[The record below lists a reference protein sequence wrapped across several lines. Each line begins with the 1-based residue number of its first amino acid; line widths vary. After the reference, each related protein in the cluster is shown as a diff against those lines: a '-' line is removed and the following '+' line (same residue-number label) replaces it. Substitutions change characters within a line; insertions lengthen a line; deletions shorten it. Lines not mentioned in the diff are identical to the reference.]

1 MLAVID
7 VHSLSNPHQVRVT
20 TVDLDLH
27 VHFEFKTLSGTA
39 VLGFTPIDQ
48 NAGFLVLDTR
58 KLQIDKAEISEDRS
72 RWAETNFNLGK
83 EDPILGSPLSIQ
95 ISPSARFVRITYS
108 TSANASGLQWL
119 TPEQTAGKKL
129 PFVYSQSEAIHA
141 RSWIPIQDTPSVRV
155 TYNARIRC
163 PREMQAVMSASNDRG
178 KAKLGD
184 FVFQIGNPIPSYL
197 IALAVGDISF
207 QSVGGRTGVY
217 AEPSILESAAAEFA
231 DTNKMLEAT
240 QELFGPYRWDRYDV
254 LVLPPSFPF
263 GGMENPRLTFVT
275 PTILAGDKSLVS
287 LIAHEMAHS
296 WSGNLVTNATWS
308 DFWLN
313 EGYTVYIERRIL
325 EQLYGKD
332 RAEMEAALG
341 RHQLEEEMAH
351 LAPRDQILHI
361 DLKGRDPDDG
371 ATSVPYEK
379 GYLFLLQLEKT
390 FGRERFDNYLR
401 SYFDRYSFQSITTET
416 ALAYL
421 KSTLFEPRPELAE
434 QIPLE
439 NWVNQPGLPLGAPRV
454 HSVLFDKVDEAAK
467 KWIAG
472 SNDVAATSRWSAQE
486 WLRFLQQMPP
496 NLGPAGMKRIDDE
509 FHLTSS
515 RNDEILAQWLL
526 MTVKNRYEPAYTKL
540 TLFLQTVGRRKYIK
554 PIYEEMAKS
563 PDGRE
568 RALRIY
574 GVARPAY
581 HPIAQTSIDAVL
593 KPSM

>member
-1 MLAVID
+1 MLAVND

-20 TVDLDLH
+20 TVDLDLL
-27 VHFEFKTLSGTA
+27 VHFELKTLSGNV
-39 VLGFTPIDQ
+39 VLGFTPLDP
-48 NAGFLVLDTR
+48 NAGYLVLDTR
-58 KLQIDKAEISEDRS
+58 KLLIDKAEISDDKS

-95 ISPSARFVRITYS
+95 ISPSARFVRITYT

-155 TYNARIRC
+155 SYNARVRC

-178 KAKLGD
+178 KARLGD
-184 FVFQIGNPIPSYL
+184 FVFQMGQPVPSYL
-197 IALAVGDISF
+197 IALAVGDLAYH
-207 QSVGGRTGVY
+207 SVGGRAGVY
-217 AEPSILESAAAEFA
+217 AEPSIVEPAAKEFS
-231 DTNKMLEAT
+231 DMNRMMETT
-240 QELFGPYRWDRYDV
+240 QELFGPYRWERYDV

-325 EQLYGKD
+325 EHLYGKD
-332 RAEMEAALG
+332 RAEMEAVLG
-341 RHQLEEEMAH
+341 RQQLDEEMAG
-351 LAPRDQILHI
+351 LAPRDQVLHI

-421 KSTLFEPRPELAE
+421 KETLFEPHPELAE
-434 QIPLE
+434 QIPLD
-439 NWVNQPGLPLGAPRV
+439 NWINGPGLPVSAPRV

-467 KWIAG
+467 KWSAG
-472 SNDVAATSRWSAQE
+472 PLDAAATAHWSPQE
-486 WLRFLQQMPP
+486 WLRFLNQMPP
-496 NLGPAGMKRIDDE
+496 NLGPAGMERLDKE
-509 FHLTSS
+509 FHLTASG
-515 RNDEILAQWLL
+515 NDEILAQWLL
-526 MTVKNRYEPAYTKL
+526 MAVKNHYEPATTKL
-540 TLFLQTVGRRKYIK
+540 TVFLETVGRRKYIK
-554 PIYEEMAKS
+554 PLYTELAKT
-563 PDGRE
+563 PQGRE

-574 GVARPAY
+574 QVARPAY
-581 HPIAQTSIDAVL
+581 HPIAQTTIDAVL
-593 KPSM
+593 K